1 MFDKSLTPINIGK
14 QLRSLLLI
22 ALLAL
27 AYSNSFASEKTRIS
41 IKTASLVSTGQI
53 HLLNAEVKYGLTR
66 ETIQALY
73 NGITLTFNVDLSV
86 IEGRPW
92 LWNKHI
98 KTTTLRYQIKYHTLA
113 ETYQISDK
121 TNNVHLNF
129 STLSAA
135 LSSLGRLKDI
145 PINSIKTPNDSTI
158 IASLKAYLN
167 IEALPL
173 PMRPLAYINS
183 GWYLR
188 SNTFLWPLTP

>member
-1 MFDKSLTPINIGK
+1 MFNKSLISINLSKHLG
-14 QLRSLLLI
+14 SLLLV
-22 ALLAL
+22 ALLAFT
-27 AYSNSFASEKTRIS
+27 YNNSFASEKAHIS
-41 IKTASLVSTGQI
+41 IKSASLVSTDQI

-66 ETIQALY
+66 ETIEALY
-73 NGITLTFNVDLSV
+73 NGITLTFNIDLSV
-86 IEGRPW
+86 IEDRPW

-98 KTTTLRYQIKYHTLA
+98 KTVTLRYQIKYHTLA

-145 PINSIKTPNDSTI
+145 PINSIKTSSNSTI
-158 IASLKAYLN
+158 NASLKAYLN

-173 PMRPLAYINS
+173 PMRPLAYIDS
-183 GWYLR
+183 GWHLR
-188 SNTFLWPLTP
+188 SNTFQWPLTP